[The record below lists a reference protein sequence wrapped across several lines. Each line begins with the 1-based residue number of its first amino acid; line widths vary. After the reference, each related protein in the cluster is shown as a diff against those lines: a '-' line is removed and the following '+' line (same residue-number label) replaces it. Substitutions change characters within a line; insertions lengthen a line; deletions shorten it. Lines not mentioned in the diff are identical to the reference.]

1 MVSRVGLEPT
11 TPSLRGSC
19 SNQLS
24 YRPKYGL
31 CLTIVMQM
39 YLWRLGSY
47 SENDFTRQHVPQTE
61 LSYRPKYGLCLTIVM
76 QMYLWRLGSCSE
88 NDFTRQ
94 HVPRTELSYRPK
106 YGLCL
111 TILLYHKTASFTILI
126 LKVRFIL

>member
-39 YLWRLGSY
+39 YLWRLGSC

-61 LSYRPKYGLCLTIVM
+61 LSYRPKYGLCLTSYYITKMLLLQYRFVAARRHGG
-76 QMYLWRLGSCSE
+76 LFFFLLFLAEELAEVGSVAGFLA
-88 NDFTRQ
+88 NI
-94 HVPRTELSYRPK
+94 
-106 YGLCL
+106 YGV
-111 TILLYHKTASFTILI
+111 A
-126 LKVRFIL
+126 